1 MSRATNSSFAL
12 NSLCIFKPLTSA
24 GSVKFLHSIVFINAV
39 DFLEFVESRSL
50 TDGANSRSQPG
61 RKHRSSS
68 AVHPSETR
76 PELRLDFDVDD
87 FFCLGSP
94 LGLYQMLKGRRIAA
108 RNPQGTEKIQSP
120 LGSDALQTSRSST
133 LMDRDTDTDILEITT
148 SAPKCQQLY
157 NIFHPAD
164 PIAYR
169 IEPLISA
176 AMSSLKPQALPYTKK
191 GIFNGPA
198 LSGLGAKVGQS
209 VSGLWTSWTS
219 GVASSML
226 NRSLGITY
234 EGQTAIGQNT
244 AASPQAAR
252 QPFSA
257 GAGTNISAGV
267 VKPVEGGTDNA
278 EHPPTLLETE
288 LETLYAGFQKR
299 EDTKSDDSEHGEK
312 QGADVKAR
320 RLKREEAK
328 VRALNSNGRVDYKVQ
343 EGLLDISLLQSIA
356 SHLSYWSDEDVCH
369 FILSQLLSRQRTL
382 KH

>member
-1 MSRATNSSFAL
+1 MNFVNIVGSRL
-12 NSLCIFKPLTSA
+12 I
-24 GSVKFLHSIVFINAV
+24 
-39 DFLEFVESRSL
+39 
-50 TDGANSRSQPG
+50 TDGVDSRSQPG

-68 AVHPSETR
+68 AVHPSETL

-108 RNPQGTEKIQSP
+108 RHTQGIEKMQSP
-120 LGSDALQTSRSST
+120 LTSDALQTSRSSA
-133 LMDRDTDTDILEITT
+133 LMDRNTDTDILEITT
-148 SAPKCQQLY
+148 SSPKCQQLY

-219 GVASSML
+219 GVASNML
-226 NRSLGITY
+226 NRSLGIIN
-234 EGQTAIGQNT
+234 EGQPATGQST

-252 QPFSA
+252 HPSSA
-257 GAGTNISAGV
+257 GAGTNTSAGV
-267 VKPVEGGTDNA
+267 VKPIDGGTDNA
-278 EHPPTLLETE
+278 DHPPTLLETE
-288 LETLYAGFQKR
+288 LETLYSGFQKR
-299 EDTKSDDSEHGEK
+299 EDSKSDDAEHGEK

-320 RLKREEAK
+320 RLKREGAK